1 MQFLSK
7 SKPHFRKNEHNDSE
21 ITMEPQES
29 LEAKVIIR
37 KENGTTIII
46 LSDVR
51 VQNQHNQNDI
61 TLALRQT

>member
-29 LEAKVIIR
+29 LEAKLIIR
-37 KENGTTIII
+37 KENGTTIIT